1 MNGQQTCKNLDDVLK
16 KIISQGYYLEEE
28 LVNQYDS
35 LFFQKLLADQ
45 QVYLF
50 LFIYLFLKL
59 SLKNKKTIFHY
70 QKERPLV
77 PDDLDDLGE
86 LGIQVFRCKN
96 RCYLFD

>member
-1 MNGQQTCKNLDDVLK
+1 MNDPPTGINLVLK
-16 KIISQGYYLEEE
+16 AIISQGCYLEQEI
-28 LVNQYDS
+28 VNKYGS
-35 LFFQKLLADQ
+35 LFFLKLLDDHQ
-45 QVYLF
+45 
-50 LFIYLFLKL
+50 
-59 SLKNKKTIFHY
+59 KTIFHY